1 MANVNQDIYPTID
14 EVPGIIRWSKELTGA
29 NFAEYT
35 GGLEKS
41 VTFSSSANPNA
52 PLRNYCTAF
61 SSYNRNFD
69 DYTKSVRYANAPNNQ
84 RIILTKSTN
93 ASNNTTFV
101 PRNGSDSLG
110 TKLLYDNP
118 FDSSF
123 NNSSHQIVTG
133 INWQGLCGRLVIF
146 YSVTPVNDPVTSDG
160 EHDAG
165 YNSYVTTWKNFVNY
179 APTLLSDGYS
189 IIVWG
194 VYITDIW
201 AGSSSGNP
209 IRQYAITPVNLN
221 PAIAAKF
228 TDTEVST
235 EFSALCYG
243 AYRTS
248 RSYPYPH
255 NLTTSV
261 NGVITTGATP
271 NNQTNWLPVFG
282 GAFAA
287 AGSNAGGQ
295 SGYGLASSGGYL
307 HAGVLQSESPQ
318 RLFIATD
325 GNDTVYHFAA
335 VAMIISNGNFAT
347 FKQNIEERASSYG
360 IILLTHA
367 LTSNAVRSKDLSSL
381 ARATDVIIP
390 LINNEGLIGGFTEDG
405 EEAIS
410 NPPTASV
417 IAGGV
422 DGVYTYGVPID
433 DPTDTDPNR
442 YVDSIELSEPNL
454 TPIDAFNRTFAIN
467 KNGLDEFANF
477 LWNANDSKFQEIVDG
492 LKLFGE
498 NPIEGVINMILFPFD
513 VAAKAGGS
521 LQEIKIGRTATGVE
535 GYRLSERAPAV
546 IELGSAK
553 FIAAFKD
560 TAPFLD
566 FEPYTQAELY
576 IPFIGKIPISTAQFV
591 GHTVTV
597 KMIVDYITGACV
609 AVIFCDSIP
618 VIYKQGVI
626 GVQIPITA
634 TNSAQFAQ
642 TMIGGVI
649 GTVKDLGSTAAK
661 ALTGDIGGAV
671 ASGAQAAF
679 DLYQTATT
687 PTMYE
692 GAGASSPSCAIFQPL
707 KPYFV
712 MYRPVPKEVNIYGHV
727 VGHATQKT
735 VYVNQCAGFS
745 VFGNVDTTGIIGATD
760 AERAEIKRLLETG
773 VYL

>member
-29 NFAEYT
+29 NFAEYA

-69 DYTKSVRYANAPNNQ
+69 DYTKTVRYANAPNNQ

-123 NNSSHQIVTG
+123 NNSTHQIVTG

-146 YSVTPVNDPVTSDG
+146 YSLTPPNDPLTTNG
-160 EHDAG
+160 EHDVG
-165 YNSYVTTWKNFVNY
+165 NTTYVTTWKNFVNY
-179 APTLLSDGYS
+179 APSLSSDNRS
-189 IIVWG
+189 IVVWG

-209 IRQYAITPVNLN
+209 VRQYAITPVNLN

-228 TDTEVST
+228 TDPEVST

-243 AYRTS
+243 AYRAS

-255 NLTTSV
+255 SLTTSV
-261 NGVITTGATP
+261 NGVITTGTMQS
-271 NNQTNWLPVFG
+271 NQTNWLPVFG

-307 HAGVLQSESPQ
+307 HAGALQGEAPQ
-318 RLFIATD
+318 HLFTAID
-325 GNDTVYHFAA
+325 GNSGTISHFAA
-335 VAMIISNGNFAT
+335 VAMIVTGGNFAS
-347 FKQNIEERASSYG
+347 FKQAMEERASSYG

-390 LINNEGLIGGFTEDG
+390 LINNEGIIGGFTEDG

-417 IAGGV
+417 IAGGL
-422 DGVYTYGVPID
+422 DGVFTYGVPID

-454 TPIDAFNRTFAIN
+454 TAIDAFNRTFAIN
-467 KNGLDEFANF
+467 KNGLDAFANF
-477 LWNANDSKFQEIVDG
+477 LWNANDTKFQEIVDG

-546 IELGSAK
+546 IELGSAE

-591 GHTVTV
+591 GHTVNV

-609 AVIFCDSIP
+609 AVVYCDHIP

-634 TNSAQFAQ
+634 TNSAQFAE
-642 TMIGGVI
+642 TMIGGII
-649 GTVKDLGSTAAK
+649 GTAGGIGDTAAK
-661 ALTGDIGGAV
+661 AATGDIGGALM
-671 ASGAQAAF
+671 SGAQTAF
-679 DLYQTATT
+679 NAYQTAAT
-687 PTMYE
+687 PVMYE

-712 MYRPVPKEVNIYGHV
+712 MYRPVPKEVNIYGHA
-727 VGHATQKT
+727 VGYATQRT
-735 VYVNQCAGFS
+735 VTVGSCSGFS
-745 VFGNVDTTGIIGATD
+745 VFGNVDVTGIGAT
-760 AERAEIKRLLETG
+760 AEEKAAIKTLLEG
-773 VYL
+773 GIYI